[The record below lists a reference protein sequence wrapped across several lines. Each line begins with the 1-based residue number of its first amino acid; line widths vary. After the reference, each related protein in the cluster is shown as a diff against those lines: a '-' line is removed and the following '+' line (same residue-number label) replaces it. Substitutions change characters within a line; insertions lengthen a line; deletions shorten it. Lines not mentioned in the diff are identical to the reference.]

1 MSKWRWI
8 IQTLRMGNEPIKKK
22 NWTGIPREPKDMNTG
37 ANLEKGPFWRKQE
50 NVAKCGAKLRGS
62 PEIGSD

>member
-1 MSKWRWI
+1 
-8 IQTLRMGNEPIKKK
+8 MGNEPIKKK